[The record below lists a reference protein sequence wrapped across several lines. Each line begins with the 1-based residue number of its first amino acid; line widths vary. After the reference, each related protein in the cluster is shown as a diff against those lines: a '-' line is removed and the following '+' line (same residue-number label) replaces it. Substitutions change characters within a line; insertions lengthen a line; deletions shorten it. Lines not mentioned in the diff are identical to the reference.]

1 MLFMLFQKVNN
12 MTNTWWRSL
21 GLARREPLGYPKVGI
36 MCARLLEHLAQNLK
50 SVIPHI
56 CSTSFESDR
65 YSHLQNIGS
74 RRDLNM
80 MSSGGQP
87 AGKLGDPDHRLGLE
101 VDSGFAIILSQVPS
115 NPQKTIIR

>member
-56 CSTSFESDR
+56 CSTSFKSDR

-101 VDSGFAIILSQVPS
+101 VDSGFAIIIIQVPS